1 MNRVQK
7 RAFLRGCKGTAM
19 VRYDMII
26 LKMNV
31 YCYVSMWKKFQNN
44 SSILSK
50 VIEL

>member
-7 RAFLRGCKGTAM
+7 RAFLRGCKRTAM

-26 LKMNV
+26 LRMNL
-31 YCYVSMWKKFQNN
+31 YFDVSMWKKFQND
-44 SSILSK
+44 SFILCE